1 VGVVEVGERADVL
14 ARVDDDFLP
23 VERRIEIRDDPDLPG
38 LPEPERLRGR
48 PIFPAAAEGTAL
60 ELLVRCRLELR
71 EPGAG
76 AVPASGREDDPPAAE
91 RIDAEVGQ
99 LRPESPLDSM
109 TARKSSIGSGRTRVE
124 LRSEVI
130 SSMVCRKRS

>member
-1 VGVVEVGERADVL
+1 VGVVEIAERADVL
-14 ARVDDDFLP
+14 ARVDDDLLP
-23 VERRIEIRDDPDLPG
+23 VERRVEVRDDADLPR
-38 LPEPERLRGR
+38 LSEPERLRGR
-48 PIFPAAAEGTAL
+48 PILPTAAERTAL
-60 ELLVRCRLELR
+60 ELFLRCWLELR